1 MKAKDIKPG
10 EVYAYQ
16 ERAGE
21 PVQPIVFLAPLDR
34 DHLYAKSS
42 TAGRAFR
49 KAPAGSEL
57 RNGTVYNSGTVGYPA
72 AVGIGR
78 ATLADVQAITLNR
91 FEQVTSTLGRRCE
104 YMLVTRLARVIGRW
118 EEFAPDSSSEE
129 G

>member
-21 PVQPIVFLAPLDR
+21 PVRPIVFLAPCDR
-34 DHLYAKSS
+34 DHLYIKSR

-49 KAPAGSEL
+49 KAPAGSEP
-57 RNGTVYNSGTVGYPA
+57 RNGTVYNAGTAGYPA
-72 AVGIGR
+72 AIGTGS
-78 ATLADVQAITLNR
+78 ATPADLLSVTLER
-91 FEQVTSTLGRRCE
+91 FEQVTSILGRRCE
-104 YMLVTRLARVIGRW
+104 YTLVVRMARVIGTW
-118 EEFAPDSSSEE
+118 AEFSASQTEE